1 MVDCIDK
8 SSTARTMPV
17 TADWNEWGFFDYSVV
32 DARIQSYHR
41 DVREHVPA
49 QPYDRI
55 YSVSV
60 LAHMTRSEREE
71 TVDLVSQW
79 LRPGGRLLLAV
90 DLLPKSDFL
99 WNRSEG
105 VEVEPPIE
113 HGTVDDLIRSVDR
126 AGLRVTERK
135 IRRTV
140 FASRTDLLF
149 LEAVRAG

>member
-1 MVDCIDK
+1 
-8 SSTARTMPV
+8 MPV
-17 TADWNEWGFFDYSVV
+17 TAEWNEWGFFDYSVV
-32 DARIQSYHR
+32 DVRIQSYHR

-55 YSVSV
+55 YSVGV

-71 TVDLVSQW
+71 TVGLVPQW
-79 LRPGGRLLLAV
+79 LEPGGRLLLAV

-99 WNRSEG
+99 WNRSQG
-105 VEVEPPIE
+105 VEVEPQSSTAPSM
-113 HGTVDDLIRSVDR
+113 TSCRSVDR

-149 LEAVRAG
+149 LEAVRPG

>member
-1 MVDCIDK
+1 
-8 SSTARTMPV
+8 MPV
-17 TADWNEWGFFDYSVV
+17 RADWNEWGFFDYSVV

-49 QPYDRI
+49 QPYDRV

-60 LAHMTRSEREE
+60 LAHMTRPSATRRWISPAMAQAGRATAPRDRSLAEER
-71 TVDLVSQW
+71 
-79 LRPGGRLLLAV
+79 
-90 DLLPKSDFL
+90 LPL
-99 WNRSEG
+99 EPLQG
-105 VEVEPPIE
+105 VEVEPPTNT
-113 HGTVDDLIRSVDR
+113 HLDDLITSIHS

-149 LEAVRAG
+149 LEAVRRS